1 MGSSLLHQCTIID
14 PNCCPIFSV
23 CLGLFMSLLDSSIV
37 ATSLYT
43 IGVDFEAQDTVNWV
57 ALAYTLAY
65 LSCAITFTRV
75 SDVIGRRNA
84 FVVGYVLFIAFSLGC
99 GFAQDISQL
108 IAMRVLQGIGGS
120 GRFILYPTVM

>member
-1 MGSSLLHQCTIID
+1 
-14 PNCCPIFSV
+14 
-23 CLGLFMSLLDSSIV
+23 MSLLDSSIV

-43 IGVDFEAQDTVNWV
+43 IGVDFEAQETVNWV

-65 LSCAITFTRV
+65 LSCAVTFARV

-84 FVVGYVLFIAFSLGC
+84 FVAGYVIFIAFSLGC

-120 GRFILYPTVM
+120 GMFFYPTVM